1 MEAVSEKSRF
11 GWAVRLFGRMV
22 LSDWVLARTRQPL
35 VLTVLRQIAYDIGH
49 PAAARLQ
56 ALSFSADSFPEGDY
70 VSPGFARVKP
80 DVCFPNL
87 TIGDQRNNDW
97 AYLRRDAP
105 HNWYVDRRLPHI
117 GFVNR
122 DEAHILYNTAL
133 QATGRPALEIGCLLG
148 WSTCHLALA
157 GVQLD
162 VVDPLLARADCM
174 QSVTASLEA
183 AGVLHHCRLMPT
195 ESPSSVERLAAEGRR
210 WNLIFIDGNHL
221 APAPAHDAA
230 ACELSAAPDCIV
242 LFHDLYA
249 PAVAEG
255 LRYFKHKGWKV
266 RVYNTAQVMGVAW
279 RGAMRPVDHVPDPRL
294 GKALPAHLDD
304 LL

>member
-1 MEAVSEKSRF
+1 MVVASERSRS
-11 GWAVRLFGRMV
+11 WILRLCGRMV
-22 LSDWVLARTRQPL
+22 LSDWVIARVRHPL
-35 VLTVLRQIAYDIGH
+35 ILTLLWQVARDIGH

-56 ALSFSADSFPEGDY
+56 VVLAAPEKPFPEGDY
-70 VSPGFARVKP
+70 VSPGLARVQP
-80 DVCFPNL
+80 DACFPNL

-97 AYLRRDAP
+97 AYLRRDSP
-105 HNWYVDRRLPHI
+105 HIWYVDRRLPHI

-133 QATGRPALEIGCLLG
+133 QATGLPALEIGCLLG

-157 GVQLD
+157 GLQLD
-162 VVDPLLARADCM
+162 IVDPFLAHPDCI

-183 AGVLHHCRLMPT
+183 AGVLHHCRFVPE
-195 ESPSSVERLAAEGRR
+195 ESPSAVERLAAEGRR
-210 WNLIFIDGNHL
+210 WNFIFIDGNHG
-221 APAPAHDAA
+221 APGPVVDAQ
-230 ACELSAAPDCIV
+230 ACASFAAPDCIV

-255 LRYFKHKGWKV
+255 LRHFKREGWNI
-266 RVYNTAQVMGVAW
+266 RIYNTSQVMGAAW
-279 RGAMRPVDHVPDPRL
+279 RGAMRPIDHMPDPRL
-294 GKALPAHLDD
+294 GTILPPHLDD